1 MILFRKVYKNQ
12 NGFSLAETLVALIII
27 LLVSTVV
34 AAGMP
39 AAQKAYVNVL
49 ESANAQMFLST
60 TLIELRDELAAA
72 TEITVSGDKKTVTYD
87 NPKTGSSTIFLDN
100 GRYKIRTYLDLDTSD
115 QNPAR
120 PLVSDAAKTAS
131 LKLNPEPAITYD
143 PVKGLITISA
153 FGIESSKTNSKVAEL
168 RQPYKIKVL
177 VPKDS

>member
-1 MILFRKVYKNQ
+1 MN
-12 NGFSLAETLVALIII
+12 ETL
-27 LLVSTVV
+27 
-34 AAGMP
+34 
-39 AAQKAYVNVL
+39 KVL
-49 ESANAQMFLST
+49 ETRRSCRNFKPDMISREELQEILKAGTYAPTGMGKQSPIVIAVT
-60 TLIELRDELAAA
+60 DKELRDELAAA
-72 TEITVSGDKKTVTYD
+72 TEITVSDDKKTVTYD